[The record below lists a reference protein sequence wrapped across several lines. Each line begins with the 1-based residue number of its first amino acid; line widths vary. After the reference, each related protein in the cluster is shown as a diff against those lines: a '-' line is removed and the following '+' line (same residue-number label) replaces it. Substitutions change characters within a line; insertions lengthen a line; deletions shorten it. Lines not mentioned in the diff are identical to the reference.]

1 MTETVEIRNNEEN
14 ISANINMA
22 EVVPKFEYLNIALLT
37 KVCKNN
43 GADFDLEASIFKKLT
58 ALRRMSNRVSGKYEP
73 EYKRSGATLDGRLF
87 SVKGITAQGIP
98 KVWRNALAYTNYW
111 DCDMINASW
120 QIALDLAKELG
131 TPHAKIE
138 SRCQHREFYLT
149 EHIKKNGGSREDAKK
164 HYLEK
169 LFTHKTNFKPNTL
182 PAEISLL
189 HTALLATD
197 DGNKTKTAIEQKL
210 TKDKKPKTNIEG
222 KVFANIVF
230 NREAKLLEIAI
241 KKLKQDKIET
251 GGLMCDGVFIRKSK
265 ASPEI
270 KPDLTSLNNYL
281 KEVENTSVQF
291 KIKDMTEFPE
301 GITEELYTLTRAD
314 VMNEERAQYEELRRQ
329 FEEEWCVCKVRNGG
343 RLFRRSLETPDGI
356 RVETYSQ
363 TSLVDVYRDWEP
375 AGSFRTSIIT
385 GGDKGT
391 FFIKNWIDDHEKKVY
406 DMAAFMPC
414 LKYAEGHPT
423 IYNDF
428 KGFQVQ
434 RTLEK
439 MIEPSEED
447 LKDYDLIGKYIYN
460 LFKDKDDEQS
470 NINFEYIMRWL
481 AQMFQKPMERSEI
494 MIVLK
499 GRKGIGKSDF
509 SEMLKAMMGT
519 AYWAKTAD
527 PVRDLWGSFNDL
539 MECKTFVHI
548 DEPEGIDNEQA
559 IEKLKDAITAKH
571 FNVKRKFC
579 DTSVQRAFFNCFM
592 TLNHEGTGIPI
603 TADNRRFAMFESATL
618 SYKGNE
624 YDKFYHAI
632 RNPNALALF
641 YKDLME
647 YNMAGWS
654 WGRETIPKTDF
665 LERSMKNSI
674 KNNHQFLEQ
683 LLLAKHTRI
692 SSQVYQQINGDY
704 IGLCGSIY
712 KGYCK
717 YCDEIGD
724 NGRSRLN
731 GKDFK
736 TELRC
741 LDGIN
746 IKRTS
751 VKAHNINGDCY
762 IIDVPVLTE
771 TLRGLGLD
779 MPDSLDEAEFL
790 ESDDETN
797 NDDLDVGVKT
807 YQSKVHSLNDL

>member
-37 KVCKNN
+37 KLCKNN
-43 GADFDLEASIFKKLT
+43 GADFNLASNLVNKLT
-58 ALRRMSNRVSGKYEP
+58 ALRRMASRITGKYEP

-87 SVKGITAQGIP
+87 AVKGITAQGIP

-149 EHIKKNGGSREDAKK
+149 EHIKKNGGNREDAKK

-189 HTALLATD
+189 HTALLATE

-230 NREAKLLEIAI
+230 NREAKLLELAI

-329 FEEEWCVCKVRNGG
+329 FEEEEQICKVRTEK
-343 RLFRRSLETPDGI
+343 LFFCSRVCDSGI
-356 RVETYSQ
+356 KDFSYSENQ
-363 TSLVDVYRDWEP
+363 LIGAYRDWYK
-375 AGSFRTSIIT
+375 AGTFRTSIIT
-385 GGDKGT
+385 GSEKPT
-391 FFIKNWIDDHEKKVY
+391 FFIKNWIDDHEKKCY
-406 DMAAFMPC
+406 DRIDFMPC
-414 LKYAEGHPT
+414 LKFADDHPE
-423 IYNDF
+423 IYNTF
-428 KGFQVQ
+428 KGFKVQ
-434 RTLEK
+434 RTLEE
-439 MIEPSEED
+439 MIEPSEKD
-447 LKDYDLIGKYIYN
+447 LEDYDHIGNYIYN
-460 LFKDKDDEQS
+460 LFKDKDDAQS
-470 NINFEYIMRWL
+470 KINFEYIMRWL
-481 AQMFQKPMERSEI
+481 AQLFQKPMERSEI

-509 SEMLKAMMGT
+509 SEMVKNMMGVE
-519 AYWAKTAD
+519 YWLDTSEPSEEIFGK
-527 PVRDLWGSFNDL
+527 FNDGIARKL
-539 MECKTFVHI
+539 FINI
-548 DEPEGIDNEQA
+548 DEPEGFDCEKN
-559 IEKLKDAITAKH
+559 IEKMKHAITAKDI
-571 FNVKRKFC
+571 NLKVKFQNLNRI
-579 DTSVQRAFFNCFM
+579 RATQNYFM
-592 TLNHEGTGIPI
+592 TLNHEGTGIAI
-603 TADNRRFAMFESATL
+603 TADNRRFAMFESATQ
-618 SYKGNE
+618 SYKGDE
-624 YDKFYHAI
+624 YDKYYHAI

-647 YNMAGWS
+647 YDMTGWS

-665 LERSMKNSI
+665 LERSKKNSI
-674 KNNHQFLEQ
+674 RNHHQFLEQ
-683 LLLAKHTRI
+683 MLLAEHTRKGC
-692 SSQVYQQINGDY
+692 QVYQQLNGDY

-717 YCDEIGD
+717 YCDDTGD
-724 NGRSRLN
+724 NGKSRMT

-746 IKRTS
+746 VKRTS
-751 VKAHNINGDCY
+751 SKAHHINGDCF
-762 IIDVPVLTE
+762 IINVPVLTE

-779 MPDSLDEAEFL
+779 MPESVDEAEFL
-790 ESDDETN
+790 ESDDDNTF
-797 NDDLDVGVKT
+797 DDLDVGVKT
-807 YQSKVHSLNDL
+807 SQSKVHSLNDL